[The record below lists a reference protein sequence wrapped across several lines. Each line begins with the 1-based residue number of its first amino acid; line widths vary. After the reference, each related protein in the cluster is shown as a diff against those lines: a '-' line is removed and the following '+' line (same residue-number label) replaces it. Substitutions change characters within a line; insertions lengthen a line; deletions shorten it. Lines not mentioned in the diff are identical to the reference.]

1 MPYCSQCGV
10 EIDNSADLC
19 PLCGAPVQKFGEL
32 DDEQKRYPER
42 YRFKKMSGAQKRL
55 IAWLTL
61 TTLFVTSFLVVL
73 TVNLV
78 LEKRITWGSYAL
90 TGIGAGWIY
99 SGLLFLFIRRTSLI
113 IAGNFIVTTG
123 FLALIDVFDGSL
135 DWFLRLGLP
144 IAGMVT
150 VASLLIALF
159 VFLLKRWAALLWSI
173 LILLAGVFCI
183 GLDLLVS
190 GYRGPVGM
198 SWSFIVM
205 VSLYPVALLLLF
217 YHIFFRKRLDLKRFF
232 HV

>member
-1 MPYCSQCGV
+1 M
-10 EIDNSADLC
+10 
-19 PLCGAPVQKFGEL
+19 
-32 DDEQKRYPER
+32 
-42 YRFKKMSGAQKRL
+42 
-55 IAWLTL
+55 
-61 TTLFVTSFLVVL
+61 
-73 TVNLV
+73 
-78 LEKRITWGSYAL
+78 
-90 TGIGAGWIY
+90 
-99 SGLLFLFIRRTSLI
+99 FIRRPGII

-123 FLALIDVFDGSL
+123 FLALLDVFDGSL

-159 VFLLKRWAALLWSI
+159 VWLLKRWAALLWSI
-173 LILLAGVFCI
+173 IILLAGVFCI

-190 GYRGPVGM
+190 GYRGSVGM

-217 YHIFFRKRLDLKRFF
+217 YHIFLRKRLDLKRFF